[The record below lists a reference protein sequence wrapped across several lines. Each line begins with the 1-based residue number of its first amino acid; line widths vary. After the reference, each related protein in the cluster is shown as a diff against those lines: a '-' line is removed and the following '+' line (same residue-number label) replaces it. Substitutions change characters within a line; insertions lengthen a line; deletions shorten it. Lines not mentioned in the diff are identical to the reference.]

1 MFQKPSFLTFKTY
14 ILFYI
19 IVYTMGESVNF
30 VDYCHKERKK
40 NAKERKKKQ
49 THPLETNTNF

>member
-19 IVYTMGESVNF
+19 IVYTMEESANF

-40 NAKERKKKQ
+40 MQKKEK
-49 THPLETNTNF
+49 TNSSP

>member
-19 IVYTMGESVNF
+19 IVYAMEESANF

-40 NAKERKKKQ
+40 NAKERKNKLI
-49 THPLETNTNF
+49 PLKTNTNF